1 MSETRESGIWS
12 SETLDKQWYH
22 LQVWGICG
30 EAYKLEASLRYHI
43 DVKKKK
49 AVGLMS
55 DTQGRGSAR
64 NLIMARPQWRDTLRN
79 ME

>member
-1 MSETRESGIWS
+1 MEE
-12 SETLDKQWYH
+12 
-22 LQVWGICG
+22 
-30 EAYKLEASLRYHI
+30 SLRYHI
-43 DVKKKK
+43 DVKKKKK

-55 DTQGRGSAR
+55 DTQGRVSAR